1 MDQSGTNGDRSCNRC
16 RQHQLY
22 CIWPPEGVRQKSC
35 DHCVGQKLPCTI
47 DGIQVS
53 NRKRWDRSREEGSR
67 PQKKSRVEVEES
79 ELESDGSG
87 EDGWRVRGL
96 QSIAFGLLGLKES
109 NSERNELLREQNELL
124 RRIAQSLDRGS
135 KASSEEVEDSTIRE

>member
-1 MDQSGTNGDRSCNRC
+1 M
-16 RQHQLY
+16 
-22 CIWPPEGVRQKSC
+22 
-35 DHCVGQKLPCTI
+35 
-47 DGIQVS
+47 
-53 NRKRWDRSREEGSR
+53 
-67 PQKKSRVEVEES
+67 
-79 ELESDGSG
+79 
-87 EDGWRVRGL
+87 RGL